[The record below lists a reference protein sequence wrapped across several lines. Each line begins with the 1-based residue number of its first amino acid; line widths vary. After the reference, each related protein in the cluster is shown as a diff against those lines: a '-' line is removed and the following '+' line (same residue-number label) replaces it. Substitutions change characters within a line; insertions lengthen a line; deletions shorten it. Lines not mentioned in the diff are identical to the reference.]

1 MRTTLRLLLFFCTGV
16 DLCLAQNGA
25 TPDSS
30 SISLPSPTPS
40 NPNVPPA
47 ALQAIQVLDFKNTE
61 IKDIVRGLATK
72 YNLNVFV
79 DDAISQR
86 ITLRLANLSVHEAL
100 SFIAKEHGLN
110 MTLEG
115 NIYKITLPEI
125 PKPQPKPLAVAYD
138 EGRLTV
144 DVKDEEAE
152 KVIRA
157 IAEKSGKS
165 LVLKQSAGGKGST
178 SSPSTSSPI
187 TGYLQAVPFEQGL
200 QALLTSNG
208 FSVRKKDGIYFIERA
223 YAATARQMLADHNSS
238 TSSLTGGNSS
248 APQSGA
254 WVTVSDSLITLDVA
268 EADLSWIVREL
279 SAQLG
284 KEVFIYGALAG
295 KVNAQCSRLPFEK
308 VLDYLFKG
316 TNYTYRREG
325 KVYFIGDKNLSGMA
339 SMELVRLKHIKS
351 EGIIDLLPPAIS
363 SKATLKVVKEQN
375 GLMVVGTQD
384 VIREVED
391 FVRQIDHPIAQIL
404 IEAIVVDYNT
414 SDLGEFGITA
424 GMKNKNDSTVHID
437 RFFPSVD
444 VTASGSLLNKSLQY
458 YGPQLGF
465 KNIGRL
471 PDEFLLQLRAM
482 EKTGKANIR
491 SQPQI
496 ATLNGHPASIKI
508 GTTQYFILKTQQP
521 IVGGNQVINQ
531 ITERFEKI
539 TAEISLT
546 ITPWVSASGEIT
558 TEIRP
563 EFSTPQGA
571 LDPNLPPTINHRVLD
586 STVRL
591 RDGETIILGGLI
603 QSVDNENLDKFPILG
618 SLPLLGKLFQNR
630 SHNRSKAELIIYLTP
645 HLYYSEGSGGIIR

>member
-1 MRTTLRLLLFFCTGV
+1 MNPLSGKAELIALALLIL
-16 DLCLAQNGA
+16 LSASNSIAQVNAG
-25 TPDSS
+25 DSS
-30 SISLPSPTPS
+30 GIDSISSSDSSHTNLLPPE
-40 NPNVPPA
+40 

-100 SFIAKEHGLN
+100 RFIAKEHGLN

-125 PKPQPKPLAVAYD
+125 PKPQPKPLAVAYE

-157 IAEKSGKS
+157 IAEKSRKS
-165 LVLKQSAGGKGST
+165 LVLKQSRGGK
-178 SSPSTSSPI
+178 I
-187 TGYLQAVPFEQGL
+187 TGYLQSVPFEQGL

-208 FSVRKKDGIYFIERA
+208 FAVRKKDEIYFIDRA
-223 YAATARQMLADHNSS
+223 QVAHNGANSS
-238 TSSLTGGNSS
+238 SNNSAMLS
-248 APQSGA
+248 ASQA
-254 WVTVSDSLITLDVA
+254 WVTVSDSLITLDVM
-268 EADLSWIVREL
+268 EADLSWVVREL
-279 SAQLG
+279 STQMA
-284 KEVFIYGALAG
+284 KEVFIYGALTG
-295 KVNAQCSRLPFEK
+295 QVNAQCSSLTFDQ
-308 VLDYLFKG
+308 VLDYVFKG

-325 KVYFIGDKNLSGMA
+325 KIYFIGDKNLSGIA
-339 SMELVRLKHIKS
+339 STQLVRLKHIKA
-351 EGIIDLLPPAIS
+351 EGILDLLPPAMT
-363 SKATLKVVKEQN
+363 SKATLKVIKEQN
-375 GLMVVGTQD
+375 GLMVVGAQD

-391 FVRQIDHPIAQIL
+391 FVAQIDHPIAQIL

-414 SDLGEFGITA
+414 SDIGELGITA
-424 GMKNKNDSTVHID
+424 GMKNKNDTTGHVNL
-437 RFFPSVD
+437 FFPTVD
-444 VTASGSLLNKSLQY
+444 ITASGNVLNKSLQY
-458 YGPQLGF
+458 YGSQLGL
-465 KNIGRL
+465 KKIGKL
-471 PDEFLLQLRAM
+471 PDEFLLHLRAL
-482 EKTGKANIR
+482 ERNGKANIR

-508 GTTQYFILKTQQP
+508 GTTQYFVLKSQNP
-521 IVGGNQVINQ
+521 VVGGNQVINQ
-531 ITERFEKI
+531 VTERFEKI

-558 TEIRP
+558 TEIHP
-563 EFSTPQGA
+563 EFSTPEGI
-571 LDPNLPPTINHRVLD
+571 LNPNVPPTINHRVLD

-603 QSVDNENLDKFPILG
+603 QSIDSENIDKFPLLG
-618 SLPLLGKLFQNR
+618 SLPLLGRLFQNR

-645 HLYYSEGSGGIIR
+645 HLYYSEGSGGVIR